1 MLFVVGLGNPGP
13 RFQKTRHN
21 IGFRVVNG
29 FRKTNKL
36 PEFKLSTKFT
46 ALILRSAFN
55 QEKFILFKPQTF
67 MNSSGKA
74 VKSLTKNYKL
84 KTKNLFVIHD
94 DIDLPLGKIR
104 ISKARG
110 AAGHK
115 GVQSVIDELGT
126 KNFIR
131 FRVGISPK
139 WGKPKRVEKFVLKN
153 FTKKEE
159 EIVKKVIK
167 KTVSAL
173 ETTLSEGL
181 EKAMSNQ

>member
-1 MLFVVGLGNPGP
+1 MLFIVGLGNPGP
-13 RFQKTRHN
+13 KFQKTRHN
-21 IGFRVVNG
+21 IGFRVIDG
-29 FRKTNKL
+29 FQKTNEL
-36 PEFKLSTKFT
+36 PEFKFSLKFT
-46 ALILRSAFN
+46 ALISKGTLN
-55 QEKFILFKPQTF
+55 QEKFILLKPQAF

-74 VKSLTKNYKL
+74 VRLLAKNYKL
-84 KTKNLFVIHD
+84 KTKSLFVIHD

-104 ISKARG
+104 ISRARG

-115 GVQSVIDELGT
+115 GVQSVINELGT

-131 FRVGISPK
+131 FRVGILPK

-173 ETTLSEGL
+173 ETALSEGL